1 MADTLQ
7 PVLWCDQ
14 QSASDITVFLS
25 DGGTTYEVYLG
36 VALLERVGADPE
48 SVARK
53 MLVGRLYN
61 ADRTL
66 VELGERFGHDHRTIK
81 KWGAALRSGDIEQI
95 ARAFA
100 GRQGRRKTSPELMRY
115 AWQLYRERER
125 LGRNYR
131 AIIIEKIV
139 EVFGVR
145 LSTTA
150 ASQLFAAD
158 PQRQAEPFAA
168 DPPRQA
174 EPSAAELP
182 CQAEPFAPGPEAP
195 DGDRIDDAGAAPEW
209 ATGLPNAPSPA
220 SATAA
225 SVKQS
230 PRSLP
235 VQGERLPGGR
245 QWVHHAG
252 LALFAHELAGIAD
265 PLERQVIGQILQG
278 AVNVEQSKTLCLRS
292 LAQFTGPVVTGL
304 KKQREGLDRLAGEAE
319 LMAVYARNA
328 ELLVDGPNRG
338 DLFYFDSHTKEYTG
352 QLKVLKGWCGRLHG
366 VVKAVNLDVFHTR
379 SGRPCFIGHYSPY
392 DDLRERFFL
401 SRARFD
407 RLFDPDRRQGRTFV
421 IDRGIYSLPVLQSF
435 APDYVITWEKGY
447 QGGDWDEQ
455 APTVRF
461 TRSRPRNR
469 HDDLIEVHFECQE
482 APWRRDRAFRRL
494 LVRLR
499 RQGEAPIELSV
510 LASPPDM
517 DRQDIVWAICSRW
530 LQENDFKYLDTH
542 FGIDQLDSRASSTF
556 AERAGDFADRPVDS
570 PEYRDLK
577 ADIQTLESH
586 LAKDLLKLHKTDQQA
601 RQLDAARTLLDARGE
616 RLHARLTASRDA
628 LVHHRRRPRDAARLD
643 DDLKQF
649 NRDCRQLDRQR
660 RHDTYRQALQ
670 AQIADTEARLEPL
683 EASLCSAIRTQ
694 SRRQLLIDG
703 DYRLLDTRRKSIL
716 DALRVT
722 AANTF
727 RNVQERYRAICDNFR
742 DDHDLVR
749 LLSRCSGIVEQT
761 DRDVTITLWLPGTL
775 QAHRLHDMTTLLDQ
789 LQEQINAAVPAP
801 RDLHLR
807 LASGPQPH

>member
-14 QSASDITVFLS
+14 QSASDITVFLAA
-25 DGGTTYEVYLG
+25 GGTTYEVYLG

-66 VELGERFGHDHRTIK
+66 VELGEHFGHDHRTIK

-158 PQRQAEPFAA
+158 PQRRAELVAA
-168 DPPRQA
+168 EPPRQA
-174 EPSAAELP
+174 EPSAT
-182 CQAEPFAPGPEAP
+182 GPEAP
-195 DGDRIDDAGAAPEW
+195 DGDRVDDAVAAPEW

-220 SATAA
+220 SAPAA

-235 VQGERLPGGR
+235 VQGEQLPGGR

-265 PLERQVIGQILQG
+265 PLARQVIGQLLQG

-292 LAQFTGPVVTGL
+292 LSLFTGPVVTGL
-304 KKQREGLDRLAGEAE
+304 KQQREGLDRLASEAE

-352 QLKVLKGWCGRLHG
+352 QLKVLKGWCGRCHG
-366 VVKAVNLDVFHTR
+366 VVKAVNLDVFHSR

-455 APTVRF
+455 APTIRF
-461 TRSRPRNR
+461 TRSRPRNC
-469 HDDLIEVHFECQE
+469 HDDLIKIHFECQE
-482 APWRRDRAFRRL
+482 APWRRDRSFRRL
-494 LVRLR
+494 LVRVR
-499 RQGEAPIELSV
+499 RQGEEPIELAIVTSH
-510 LASPPDM
+510 PDM
-517 DRQDIVWAICSRW
+517 DRQDIVWIICSRW
-530 LQENDFKYLDTH
+530 LQENDFKYLDTRY
-542 FGIDQLDSRASSTF
+542 GLNQLDSRDSRPF
-556 AERAGDFADRPVDS
+556 AEQADAFADRPVDS

-577 ADIQTLESH
+577 ADIQTLEGR
-586 LAKDLLKLHKTDQQA
+586 LANALLKLHKTDRQA
-601 RQLDAARTLLDARGE
+601 RQLDAARTALDARGE

-628 LVHHRRRPRDAARLD
+628 LQDHRPRPRDAATLD

-649 NRDCRQLDRQR
+649 HRDCRQLDRQR
-660 RHDTYRQALQ
+660 RLDPHRQALQ
-670 AQIADTEARLEPL
+670 TQIADLEARLEPL
-683 EASLCSAIRTQ
+683 EANLCTAIRTQ

-703 DYRLLDTRRKSIL
+703 DYRLLDTRRKSLL

-761 DRDVTITLWLPGTL
+761 DRAVTVTLWLPGTL
-775 QAHRLHDMTTLLDQ
+775 QAYRLRDMTTLLDQ
-789 LQEQINAAVPAP
+789 LQEQINATIPAP